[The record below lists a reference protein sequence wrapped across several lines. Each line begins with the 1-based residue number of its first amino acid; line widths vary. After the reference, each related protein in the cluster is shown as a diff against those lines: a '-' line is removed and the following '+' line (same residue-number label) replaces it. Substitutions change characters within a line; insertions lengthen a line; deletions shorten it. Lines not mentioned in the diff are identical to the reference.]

1 MLCCVS
7 IRPTIP
13 AVLLLSGLALG
24 TWSVRA
30 AGPVSADFAKDEKK
44 FPNAGYPLEFRNRV
58 AESIVRS
65 SNWLLKRQKD
75 DGSFMA
81 RAGAGGYP
89 LGPTALA
96 TLALLKAGIPAGHPR
111 LEKAFGYMRQQKLE
125 RTYEVAVLL
134 MCLDAKYDGAHDG
147 FAVELVDRYGQRVV
161 SDPCAA
167 QISKE
172 DLAWMKQGV
181 DFLVKNQTSGYWRYP
196 SGGFDLSNTQ
206 YALLGLKAADR
217 CGLTVPTAVWKSA
230 LDFLLGFQAADG
242 IPVDVRANE
251 VRGEYRIEWTEKAK
265 ARGFCYTNGMKG
277 EMATGSMTTAGAAG
291 LMICQ
296 SMLWKSRK
304 FTADDRDRTRTAVRD
319 AVAWM
324 QTNFDVT
331 TNPRGQDAWH
341 YYYLYGLERMG
352 IVGHLRF
359 LGKIDWYLEGAEFLL
374 REQDDTG
381 SWHSGD
387 IVQTCFALLFLKR
400 SSFKTSNPV
409 ITPSDPD
416 PVKAPDQRDSPPPA
430 MGESPAAMD
439 GTSK

>member
-1 MLCCVS
+1 MGMMGVVRRRSTSLVMLAMCALVL
-7 IRPTIP
+7 P
-13 AVLLLSGLALG
+13 APPKSA
-24 TWSVRA
+24 
-30 AGPVSADFAKDEKK
+30 ADFGKDEKK
-44 FPNAGYPLEFRNRV
+44 FANEAYPVEFRNRV
-58 AESIVRS
+58 AEAIVRS

-75 DGSFMA
+75 DGSWMS
-81 RAGAGGYP
+81 RSAGYA

-96 TLALLKAGIPAGHPR
+96 TLALLKAGIPAGHPK
-111 LEKAFGYMRQQKLE
+111 LEKAFAYMRQQRLE
-125 RTYEVAVLL
+125 RTYEVAIVL
-134 MCLDAKYDGAHDG
+134 MCLDAKYDGPHDG
-147 FAVELVDRYGQRVV
+147 FAIELVDRYGQRVV
-161 SDPCAA
+161 TDPCAA

-217 CGLTVPTAVWKSA
+217 CGLTVPTSVWKAA
-230 LDFLLGFQAADG
+230 LDFLLGFQATEG
-242 IPVDVRANE
+242 PPVDVRANE

-304 FTADDRDRTRTAVRD
+304 FTAEDRDRTRTAVRD
-319 AVAWM
+319 ALAWM
-324 QTNFDVT
+324 QVNFGVES
-331 TNPRGQDAWH
+331 NPKGQDSWH

-359 LGKIDWYLEGAEFLL
+359 IGTTDWYREGAEFLL
-374 REQDDTG
+374 QAQDDTG
-381 SWHSGD
+381 SWEAGD
-387 IVQTCFALLFLKR
+387 PIETCFALLFLKR
-400 SSFKTSNPV
+400 SSFKTANPV
-409 ITPSDPD
+409 ITPSDGDLGKPSD
-416 PVKAPDQRDSPPPA
+416 PRDGVPPA
-430 MGESPAAMD
+430 MGEAGAMD
-439 GTSK
+439 ERPPGR